1 MIYVVPAVKAYC
13 CRQGDIIM
21 VRLFIDFLRNQSGAT
36 SLEYGLIASCIGLAV
51 ISSVQSTGTKL
62 KGTFG
67 KITNNLS

>member
-1 MIYVVPAVKAYC
+1 
-13 CRQGDIIM
+13 M